1 MRYQGKITDW
11 KDDRGFGFITQNS
24 SNTKVFV
31 HISAFA
37 RGQKRPAVNELVTY
51 ECIKDEKRGFC
62 AADVQYVQ
70 TANQPH
76 KPARGAY
83 AKKQGLGIF
92 TPLIVVLLAVGGGV
106 YAWQNATSTASES
119 YPVTESVGIQRLAE
133 PLAPTSNTPAF
144 QCQGKQFCSQM
155 TSCAEA
161 TYYQKNCPDTQMD
174 GDNDG
179 VPCESQWCG

>member
-83 AKKQGLGIF
+83 TKKQGLGIL
-92 TPLIVVLLAVGGGV
+92 TPLIAVLLAVGGGV
-106 YAWQNATSTASES
+106 YAWQNATSTASG
-119 YPVTESVGIQRLAE
+119 SVE
-133 PLAPTSNTPAF
+133 PLAPTSNTPTF
-144 QCQGKQFCSQM
+144 QCQGKQFCPQM

-161 TYYQKNCPDTQMD
+161 TYYLKNCPDTEMD

-179 VPCESQWCG
+179 IPCESQWCG